1 MESLGIEEVIH
12 ACGAI
17 PFNISGINQVTGIA
31 TDSRKLQRGD
41 LFVSLKG
48 ENFDGHDHAESAIK
62 NGAVVVLSHQKL
74 NVDIP
79 YLLVEN
85 TLTALHKLAKHYKN
99 KFKIPFVA
107 VTGSSGK
114 TTTKDMIASVLSEK
128 YNVLKTEGNFNNA
141 IGLPL
146 TLFKLEKNHEICVI
160 EMGMNSLGE
169 IEVLA
174 DIVRP
179 DAGVITNVGT
189 AHIEKLKTRENILK
203 AKTEMFAYFDCGNT
217 AVINGDNDML
227 QNLHDKPYK
236 IIRYGLESQNDCRA
250 LNIIE
255 KGEAGISFDVAYQGK
270 TENYQV
276 PMPGIHNVY
285 NALSAISIAM
295 MYGLTKNEIDNGL
308 KNFKPSKMRME
319 IFKGIMNTKI
329 INDVY
334 NANPD
339 SMQAAINVLASMDTE
354 GRRVC
359 ILGDM
364 FELGEFAIEGHRM
377 IGKFAIENNVDVILA
392 VGKMANELIEGA
404 RMGRTNQ
411 MLYSFETNTEVIDHL
426 NEIIKYNDT
435 ILIKGSR
442 GMYMENIVESFR
454 EGRSYKCLN
463 T

>member
-17 PFNISGINQVTGIA
+17 PFNIGNILHITGIT
-31 TDSRKLQRGD
+31 TDSRKLQYGEM
-41 LFVSLKG
+41 FVALKG
-48 ENFDGHDHAESAIK
+48 ENFDGHDYAETAVK
-62 NGAVVVLSHQKL
+62 NGAVIVLSHQKL
-74 NVDIP
+74 GADIP

-85 TLTALHKLAKHYKN
+85 TLTALHKIAKHYKN

-107 VTGSSGK
+107 ITGSSGK

-146 TLFKLEKNHEICVI
+146 TLFKLEKSHEIAVI

-179 DAGVITNVGT
+179 EVGVITNVGT
-189 AHIEKLKTRENILK
+189 AHIEKLINREGILK
-203 AKTEMFAYFDCGNT
+203 AKTEMFTYFNTENT

-227 QNLHDKPYK
+227 QNLHGKPYK
-236 IIRYGLESQNDCRA
+236 IIKYGLDSQNDCRA
-250 LNIIE
+250 FNIIE
-255 KGEAGISFDVAYQGK
+255 KGEEGISFDVVYQGK
-270 TENYQV
+270 TECYQV
-276 PMPGIHNVY
+276 YLPGIHNVY
-285 NALSAISIAM
+285 NALSAISIAK
-295 MYGLTKNEIDNGL
+295 MYGLSKNEIDKGL

-319 IFKGIMNTKI
+319 VFKGIMNTKI

-339 SMQAAINVLASMDTE
+339 SMQAAINVLASLETS

-364 FELGEFAIEGHRM
+364 FELGKYAKDGHRM
-377 IGKFAIENNVDVILA
+377 VGKYAIEHNVDVILA
-392 VGKMANELIEGA
+392 VGKMAKEIIKGA
-404 RMGRTNQ
+404 SMVGANQ
-411 MLYSFETNTEVIDHL
+411 FLYSFDSVSEVIDHL
-426 NEIIKYNDT
+426 NELIKANDI

-442 GMYMENIVESFR
+442 GMYMESIVESLR
-454 EGRSYKCLN
+454 EGSTYKC
-463 T
+463 